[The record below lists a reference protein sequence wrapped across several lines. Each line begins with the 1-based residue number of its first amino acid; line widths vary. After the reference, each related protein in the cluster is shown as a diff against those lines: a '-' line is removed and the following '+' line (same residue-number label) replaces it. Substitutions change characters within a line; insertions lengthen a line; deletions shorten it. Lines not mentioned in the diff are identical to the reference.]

1 MFIRLKMIVNK
12 QLFICLHSKFV
23 KASPSLLMK
32 AQYRVDATRAKAAEV
47 PNLIQ
52 VELESSAV
60 SGGMGITMSFGV

>member
-12 QLFICLHSKFV
+12 QLFICLLSKFMN
-23 KASPSLLMK
+23 ASPGLLVSI
-32 AQYRVDATRAKAAEV
+32 QYRVDATRAKAAEV